1 VRGLTTAPD
10 RCFRNE
16 QAENVE
22 IKATAVESAAKSNAV
37 TREDAKS
44 AQELLKVRGL
54 YDGEVD
60 GIMGRKLVRHCA
72 SIKIG
77 RSGGHWST
85 RRADSQ
91 KIRRDLAGGARP
103 LDSMTTAEFEK
114 EKESLTGQ
122 IPEERINPPRRV
134 LSLQLLPFPQKGQ
147 AKPAKTGTAAAPRK
161 CRTSGCLTGC
171 G

>member
-1 VRGLTTAPD
+1 MEKSTASW
-10 RCFRNE
+10 
-16 QAENVE
+16 AENSSGIARV
-22 IKATAVESAAKSNAV
+22 SKSEGLAV
-37 TREDAKS
+37 TGRLDAP
-44 AQELLKVRGL
+44 
-54 YDGEVD
+54 
-60 GIMGRKLVRHCA
+60 
-72 SIKIG
+72 
-77 RSGGHWST
+77 
-85 RRADSQ
+85 Q

-103 LDSMTTAEFEK
+103 LDSMTAEFEK